1 MRWIDYIKDRF
12 FYLISVL
19 LFFLFSLWLFL
30 LFQVPFLCQFLFF
43 FFAVILFLFWS
54 LYDYFRKKQFY
65 DDLMSKLEKLPD
77 KYLLIELL
85 NQPNFLEGKILYQVL
100 SESDKDMNEHIK
112 ITERRLKNFKEYLEL
127 WVHEIKTPLARSF
140 LLLGKKQTELEQAL
154 TEIEN
159 QVDQVLYYAR
169 SETAEKDYYIHKTS
183 LKTVVN
189 HVIKKNRDTF
199 LSDKIQ
205 LELKN
210 LDRTVETDAKWLEFI
225 CNQILQNSF
234 KYRKEKDAKITIQAI
249 DSKDTVHFMITD
261 NGIGIPK
268 GELSRVFEKS
278 FTGTNGRL
286 GKSSTGMGLYIC
298 KNLCDKLGH
307 TITID
312 SVSGSY
318 TTVTI
323 SFGKNHF
330 YDVIDE

>member
-1 MRWIDYIKDRF
+1 M
-12 FYLISVL
+12 
-19 LFFLFSLWLFL
+19 
-30 LFQVPFLCQFLFF
+30 
-43 FFAVILFLFWS
+43 
-54 LYDYFRKKQFY
+54 
-65 DDLMSKLEKLPD
+65 
-77 KYLLIELL
+77 
-85 NQPNFLEGKILYQVL
+85 
-100 SESDKDMNEHIK
+100 
-112 ITERRLKNFKEYLEL
+112 
-127 WVHEIKTPLARSF
+127 
-140 LLLGKKQTELEQAL
+140 
-154 TEIEN
+154 
-159 QVDQVLYYAR
+159 
-169 SETAEKDYYIHKTS
+169 
-183 LKTVVN
+183 
-189 HVIKKNRDTF
+189 
-199 LSDKIQ
+199 
-205 LELKN
+205 ELKN

-249 DSKDTVHFMITD
+249 DTKDTVHFMITD

-312 SVSGSY
+312 SVFGSH